1 MNSNKSAL
9 EAWLTGSNPDVA
21 DSEQVTWEPGF
32 DGDRQVVL
40 SKLGPY
46 RRLFQRPQKFIPR
59 FFHSVYSLP
68 IDSWY
73 LNAKTELYGGFC
85 NIETELN
92 IHFQPTFR
100 YVERNMEALPEVN
113 KSIKISYEGL
123 IRDVIDGELS
133 NLKDGSW
140 IKTGLVQV
148 ERRIENVIN
157 EALMLRQIQ
166 CRTICALKSSFE
178 EISDDVALNDRF
190 NLEAI
195 YLSVM
200 QKNFEFREKQKQ
212 ELLRQEE
219 ELELQRLAHK
229 KKLLQQINQEDE
241 IQRQQQALKAENM
254 KRLLDEQGQQYSEQ
268 YVIKTRLHSEKIK
281 HEKQLQEID
290 ESEEIEYKKNQQI
303 RQQQLER
310 LVQMKKREHDIFLKE
325 QQIATEVK
333 EMELRA
339 DAIKKKSEVT
349 RQEID
354 ALTLEK
360 QRVELAQT
368 IKKASKDIDRL

>member
-9 EAWLTGSNPDVA
+9 EAWLAGENPELA
-21 DSEQVTWEPGF
+21 DSGQGSWDPGF

-40 SKLGPY
+40 SSLGPY

-59 FFHSVYSLP
+59 FFHTVYSLP
-68 IDSWY
+68 IEDWY
-73 LNAKTELYGGFC
+73 LRARNELYGGFC
-85 NIETELN
+85 VIETELN
-92 IHFQPTFR
+92 IHFQPTFK
-100 YVERNMEALPEVN
+100 YVERNMEVLPEIN

-123 IRDVIDGELS
+123 VRDVIDGELS

-140 IKTGLVQV
+140 IKTGLAHV
-148 ERRIENVIN
+148 ERRIETVIN
-157 EALMLRQIQ
+157 EALMLRHIQ
-166 CRTICALKSSFE
+166 CRTICTLKSAFE

-200 QKNFEFREKQKQ
+200 QKNFEFREKQNQ

-229 KKLLQQINQEDE
+229 KKQLQQINQEDE
-241 IQRQQQALKAENM
+241 MQRRQQALKAENM

-290 ESEEIEYKKNQQI
+290 ESEEVEYKKNQQI

-310 LVQMKKREHDIFLKE
+310 LVQMKKREHEIFLKE
-325 QQIATEVK
+325 QQIAAEIK
-333 EMELRA
+333 EMELRSEVS
-339 DAIKKKSEVT
+339 KKKSEFM

-354 ALTLEK
+354 VLELEK

-368 IKKASKDIDRL
+368 IKKASKDIDKR

>member
-9 EAWLTGSNPDVA
+9 EAWLAGLNPELA
-21 DSEQVTWEPGF
+21 DSGQVSWDPGF
-32 DGDRQVVL
+32 DGERRVVL
-40 SKLGPY
+40 SRLGPY

-59 FFHSVYSLP
+59 FFHRVYSLP
-68 IDSWY
+68 IEDWY
-73 LNAKTELYGGFC
+73 LSAKTELYSGFC
-85 NIETELN
+85 SIETELN
-92 IHFQPTFR
+92 IHFQPTFA
-100 YVERNMEALPEVN
+100 YAERNMEALPEIN

-123 IRDVIDGELS
+123 IRDVIDGELC
-133 NLKDGSW
+133 NLKDGNW
-140 IKTGLVQV
+140 IKTGLAHA
-148 ERRIENVIN
+148 ERRIESVIN

-178 EISDDVALNDRF
+178 EISDDAALNDNF

-200 QKNFEFREKQKQ
+200 QKNFEFREKQNQ

-229 KKLLQQINQEDE
+229 KKLLQQIDQEDE

-281 HEKQLQEID
+281 HEKQLQEIE

-303 RQQQLER
+303 RQHQLER
-310 LVQMKKREHDIFLKE
+310 LVQMKKREHEIFLKE
-325 QQIATEVK
+325 QQVAAEIK
-333 EMELRA
+333 EMELHSEVA
-339 DAIKKKSEVT
+339 KKKRET
-349 RQEID
+349 ARQELD
-354 ALTLEK
+354 LLTLEK
-360 QRVELAQT
+360 QRVELAHA
-368 IKKASKDIDRL
+368 IKKVSKEIDRL